1 LSSEILYGQSEL
13 VVGLAL
19 ALLLGIAADAGR
31 RLGQRQRHLSAAR
44 EEAQFTSIE
53 GALLALLSLLLG
65 FTFAMALS
73 RFEYRKELVVQESN
87 AVGTAALRA
96 QLLPRA
102 ERDAALELLGRY
114 VEVRLNT
121 ALQTEQ
127 SSPERRQGDAE
138 ATQLH
143 ARLWAVAT
151 AVAATDPRSVTYGMF
166 AQSVNQ
172 LIDVKAQRD
181 VAVAN
186 HVPESVLLL
195 LCGIA
200 ALSAGILGYGNGL
213 VGIRNRIPAAVY
225 SVVIILVVLLIVDLD
240 RPQQGLARVS
250 QESMLRM
257 QALLNAGPG

>member
-1 LSSEILYGQSEL
+1 LASEILYGQSEL
-13 VVGLAL
+13 GIVLAL
-19 ALLLGIAADAGR
+19 ALLLAVAAEAGR
-31 RLGQRQRHLSAAR
+31 RLGQSQRHPSAAR

-87 AVGTAALRA
+87 AIGTAALRA
-96 QLLPRA
+96 RLLPRA
-102 ERDAALELLGRY
+102 ERDAALGLLGRY
-114 VEVRLNT
+114 VEVRLQT
-121 ALQTEQ
+121 VLQTAQ
-127 SSPERRQGDAE
+127 SSPERQRGDAE
-138 ATQLH
+138 AAQLH
-143 ARLWAVAT
+143 ARLWAVAA
-151 AVAATDPRSVTYGMF
+151 AVAAMDPRSVTYGMF

-172 LIDVKAQRD
+172 LIDVKSQRD

-225 SVVIILVVLLIVDLD
+225 AVVIVLVVLLIVDLD

-250 QESMLRM
+250 QESMLRV
-257 QALLNAGPG
+257 QALLNAASR

>member
-1 LSSEILYGQSEL
+1 MASEILYGQSEL
-13 VVGLAL
+13 GIALAL
-19 ALLLGIAADAGR
+19 ALVLAVAADAGR

-87 AVGTAALRA
+87 AIGTAALRA
-96 QLLPRA
+96 RLLPRA
-102 ERDAALELLGRY
+102 ERDVALGLLGRY
-114 VEVRLNT
+114 VEVRLQTVLRT
-121 ALQTEQ
+121 AQ
-127 SSPERRQGDAE
+127 SSPERQRGDDE
-138 ATQLH
+138 AAQLH
-143 ARLWAVAT
+143 ARLWAVAA

-186 HVPESVLLL
+186 HVPESVLFL

-213 VGIRNRIPAAVY
+213 VGVRNRIPAAVY
-225 SVVIILVVLLIVDLD
+225 AVVIILVVLLIVDLD

-257 QALLNAGPG
+257 QALLDAGPG